1 MPKQRGSTWQT
12 DVSHAGKRIRFG
24 GFGTR
29 AEAEAAEADIRSK
42 LIAGLPIEGYETPER
57 RTLGNLRDL
66 AVEKFWKG
74 TKGERTSV
82 LNADDVVDLLGDVEV
97 KHITHLAIEAMIH
110 RLKDRGCA
118 GATVNRKLAALS
130 KMLRLAETRGWI
142 SKVPTI
148 HRQKESEH
156 RIRYLSVSEE
166 CQVLNWFYTTGN
178 LDMHSLIEFLIDT
191 GVRLSEALEAR
202 WDAFEGEWLALY
214 DTKNGG
220 HRRVPMTP
228 RAKRAFESRPK
239 DSPRPWNL
247 TVSQCDY
254 YWGRMREHL
263 GLEND
268 SQFVIHSLR
277 HTFAS
282 RLVQR
287 GVELQVVA
295 KLLGHRSILTTMR
308 YAHLAPQNLADAV
321 KVLSGAEFVGLR
333 LQSQTPTQAQTAVP
347 G

>member
-1 MPKQRGSTWQT
+1 MPKQRGNTWQA
-12 DVSHAGKRIRFG
+12 DVSHAGRRIRMS

-29 AEAEAAEADIRSK
+29 AEAEAAEADIKAK
-42 LIAGLPIEGYETPER
+42 LIAGLPIEGYETPEK
-57 RTLGNLRDL
+57 RTLGALRDL

-74 TKGERTSV
+74 SKGERTSV

-97 KHITHLAIEAMIH
+97 KHITHLAIEAMIQ
-110 RLKDRGCA
+110 RLKERGCS
-118 GATVNRKLAALS
+118 GATINRKLAALS
-130 KMLRLAETRGWI
+130 KMLRLGETRGWI
-142 SKVPTI
+142 QRVPPI
-148 HRQKESEH
+148 HRQRESQH
-156 RIRYLSVSEE
+156 RIRYLSADEE
-166 CQVLNWFYTTGN
+166 SRVLGWFYQTGN
-178 LDMHSLIEFLIDT
+178 LDMHSLVEFLIDT

-202 WDAFEGEWLALY
+202 WDAFEGDWLSLY
-214 DTKNGG
+214 LTKNGG

-263 GLEND
+263 GLETD
-268 SQFVIHSLR
+268 SQFVIHALR

-287 GVELQVVA
+287 GVELQTVS
-295 KLLGHRSILTTMR
+295 KLLGHRSIVTTMR
-308 YAHLAPQNLADAV
+308 YAHLAPQNLMDAV
-321 KVLSGAEFVGLR
+321 KVLSSADFVGLR
-333 LQSQTPTQAQTAVP
+333 LHDRAQAQTPPAVT